1 MQQLKGSL
9 IKLNQNTMTTKLKT
23 IKIKGREYV
32 EVNERLMHFRE
43 HYPNYSLTS
52 EVIEKTDNSI
62 LILASIMDEQG
73 RVVANGLAEE
83 EKGSTFINK
92 TSYVENCETSAWGRC
107 LANFGIGLKTS
118 IASAEE
124 MQNALSN
131 QNKVS
136 SKTPETNSTIN
147 KIKLE
152 LDSDNWVRAL
162 KWISANKEMG
172 LTKIVKTLQRKYSVP
187 NVVKAEIKKNI

>member
-1 MQQLKGSL
+1 
-9 IKLNQNTMTTKLKT
+9 MTTQLKT
-23 IKIKGREYV
+23 IKIKGKEYV
-32 EVNERLMHFRE
+32 EVNERLMYFRE

-124 MQNALSN
+124 VQNAISN
-131 QNKVS
+131 QDKVS
-136 SKTPETNSTIN
+136 SKTPEKKSTIN

-172 LTKIVKTLQRKYSVP
+172 LTKIVQTLQRKYSVP

>member
-1 MQQLKGSL
+1 
-9 IKLNQNTMTTKLKT
+9 MTTKLKT
-23 IKIKGREYV
+23 IKIKGRDYV
-32 EVNERLMHFRE
+32 EVNERLMYFRDQ
-43 HYPNYSLTS
+43 YPNYSLTS

-124 MQNALSN
+124 VQNAISN
-131 QNKVS
+131 QGNGS
-136 SKTPETNSTIN
+136 SKSPTGDTPKNL
-147 KIKLE
+147 IKLE
-152 LDSDNWVRAL
+152 LDSDNWVKAL

-172 LTKIVKTLQRKYSVP
+172 LTQIVKTLQRKYSVP
-187 NVVKAEIKKNI
+187 NLVKAEIKKNI